1 MDTSSTQAEL
11 GSPHHTNSFSTINSA
26 STLPPASQSG
36 PSAGRGQHQPQPPSQ
51 TREPGQRIHQP
62 VSHHHEDF
70 ILYPAADEEEYADSQ
85 APQEQV
91 PGQDSPHQQ
100 NLPTTASSSNPVVSG
115 TRVQGNDHNPPRFQP
130 NGSGTSS
137 PPQPVRPVQPR
148 NPPHL
153 LAPLE
158 TRGEQQP
165 SEVAAVQQW
174 GTPPWSMLSPVVGA
188 GGVHPSDRNFR
199 DKMEEDL
206 EKLGNAATHSDVDDE
221 ETQQNGEKKVGKGK
235 KKGKGK
241 KRRGT
246 RSPSR
251 DTDRQNKRP
260 RGGGDDGNGIS
271 V

>member
-1 MDTSSTQAEL
+1 
-11 GSPHHTNSFSTINSA
+11 
-26 STLPPASQSG
+26 
-36 PSAGRGQHQPQPPSQ
+36 
-51 TREPGQRIHQP
+51 
-62 VSHHHEDF
+62 
-70 ILYPAADEEEYADSQ
+70 
-85 APQEQV
+85 
-91 PGQDSPHQQ
+91 
-100 NLPTTASSSNPVVSG
+100 
-115 TRVQGNDHNPPRFQP
+115 
-130 NGSGTSS
+130 
-137 PPQPVRPVQPR
+137 
-148 NPPHL
+148 
-153 LAPLE
+153 
-158 TRGEQQP
+158 
-165 SEVAAVQQW
+165 
-174 GTPPWSMLSPVVGA
+174 MLSPVVGA

-221 ETQQNGEKKVGKGK
+221 ENQQNGEKKVGKGK